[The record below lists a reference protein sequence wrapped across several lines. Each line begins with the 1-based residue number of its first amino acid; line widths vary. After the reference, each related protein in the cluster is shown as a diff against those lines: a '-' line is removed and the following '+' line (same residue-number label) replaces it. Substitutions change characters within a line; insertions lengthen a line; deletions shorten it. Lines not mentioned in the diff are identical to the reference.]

1 MNEDLEKNWA
11 LLEEEYSDPVEL
23 IHKQIDYL
31 RSIMYLTPAPML
43 DKSKELIQ
51 RAEETGDKVALA
63 RSMGSLG
70 TAYYIISNYDKALPV
85 LHEALHILD
94 EVDHDSVEFELHGTI
109 ALTHISLGNFQ
120 LAIEHGNRT
129 LQLIRQ
135 VGDHAREAWTLHGF
149 GLCYQE
155 MGLEEEALINFQES
169 LKIFQEEN
177 ESNGIARALT
187 NIGSIYSARGN
198 LDESLELHKQCLSL
212 FRKGGNK
219 SGEAR
224 ALNDIGGIYLQLG
237 KQEKARTY
245 LEESL
250 EIRTQMGFK
259 QAQSST
265 LILLGD
271 LARVQH
277 NNAEAIAYYQS
288 ALEIA
293 TTVNARKR
301 IFEIHM
307 LLADLYQEMEA
318 YQEANFHLQSY
329 YEYRHKI
336 FNEEVA
342 TRINSIKTAFK
353 LEQAEKE
360 ADFARQRN
368 QELQDKNQELKRLLE
383 ELKATQS
390 KLLHAE
396 KLASLG
402 QLTAGIAHEIKNPL
416 NFVNNFAALS
426 ADILDDLKEVFQTR
440 RDDRLEDVIVDV
452 QDLLE
457 DLYFNSGK
465 INEHGQRADRIIQSM
480 LEHARGNKDHQQATD
495 INRVLIE
502 YVKLAYHGMRASNS
516 GFYVSIEE
524 TYSDDVP
531 IIQANPHDLGRVFLN
546 IMNNAFYAMKEKA
559 KIAGNGY
566 TPMLAI
572 ETERQD
578 GYIEVSIKDNGPGI
592 PVDIRKNI
600 FNPFFTTKPSGM
612 GTGLGLSLSYEI
624 VHTKHGGDLFLAQS
638 TADGATFKV
647 KLPVTTHNES
657 PTTSSE

>member
-11 LLEEEYSDPVEL
+11 LLEEEYSDPIEL

-31 RSIMYLTPAPML
+31 RSVVYLTPAPAFE
-43 DKSKELIQ
+43 KSKELIQ
-51 RAEETGDKVALA
+51 RAEKTGNNVAMA
-63 RSMGSLG
+63 RSKGSLG
-70 TAYYIISNYDKALPV
+70 TAYYVISNYDKALPL
-85 LHEALHILD
+85 LHEALKLLD
-94 EVDHDSVEFELHGTI
+94 DEDHDLVEFELHGAI

-135 VGDHAREAWTLHGF
+135 VGDHVKEAWTLHGF

-155 MGLEEEALINFQES
+155 MGLEQEALTNFQEC
-169 LKIFQEEN
+169 LRIFQEEN
-177 ESNGIARALT
+177 DANGIARALT
-187 NIGSIYSARGN
+187 NIGSIYSAQGN
-198 LDESLELHKQCLSL
+198 LDESLALHKQCLSL
-212 FRKGGNK
+212 FRKSGNK

-224 ALNDIGGIYLQLG
+224 ALNDIGGIYLQRG
-237 KQEKARTY
+237 AQEKARTF

-250 EIRTQMGFK
+250 QIRRDMGFK

-265 LILLGD
+265 LTLLGD
-271 LARVQH
+271 LAKAQH
-277 NNAEAIAYYQS
+277 RNSDAIEYYQS

-293 TTVNARKR
+293 TDVKAKKR
-301 IFEIHM
+301 VFEIHKM
-307 LLADLYQEMEA
+307 LADLYQELEA
-318 YQEANFHLQSY
+318 YQEANVHLQAY
-329 YEYRHKI
+329 YEHRHKI

-360 ADFARQRN
+360 AEFARQRN
-368 QELQDKNQELKRLLE
+368 LELQDKNQELKRLLE

-426 ADILDDLKEVFQTR
+426 ADILDDLKAVFDTR
-440 RDDRLEDVIVDV
+440 SNDRLEDVIEDV
-452 QDLLE
+452 QDLID

-480 LEHARGNKDHQQATD
+480 LEHARGRKDHQQTTD

-524 TYSDDVP
+524 AYDESLPV
-531 IIQANPHDLGRVFLN
+531 IRANPHDLGRVFLN

-559 KIAGNGY
+559 ESVGNGY
-566 TPMLAI
+566 TPKLKI
-572 ETERQD
+572 DTLRQD
-578 GYIEVSIKDNGPGI
+578 DYIEISINDNGPGI
-592 PVDIRKNI
+592 PVDIRKDI

-624 VHTKHGGDLFLAQS
+624 VSTKHGGDLFLAQS
-638 TADGATFKV
+638 TSDGATFKV
-647 KLPVTTHNES
+647 KLPVTLHNES
-657 PTTSSE
+657 HIPSTE